1 MAMYFTSPRMAMA
14 ISRPV
19 GLASKNT
26 RDSGAIMKSIK
37 KYWALWLVLGIN
49 TSLLIV
55 AWIILR

>member
-1 MAMYFTSPRMAMA
+1 LGIMGPVTSQQKRLRNLGVVME
-14 ISRPV
+14 I
-19 GLASKNT
+19 
-26 RDSGAIMKSIK
+26 IK